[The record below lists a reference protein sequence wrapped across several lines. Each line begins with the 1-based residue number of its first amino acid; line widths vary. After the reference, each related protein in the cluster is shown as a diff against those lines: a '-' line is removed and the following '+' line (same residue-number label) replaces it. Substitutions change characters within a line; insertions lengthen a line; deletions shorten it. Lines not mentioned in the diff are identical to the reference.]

1 MKRLIKFGSIGL
13 VILGAIASGVEQ
25 ASAIPSTFRQRT
37 DTGYGL
43 GISGV
48 PSSIKTLTF
57 TGASVTKTSNIRIN
71 ACGFGKITNPSAFT
85 EGNISISGNGSF
97 DVATVKANSAIAE
110 PTCSSTG
117 VAANLPATAGAYN
130 VGKGAIVVTGLP
142 VSRVLDISYTSSDP
156 ITKKVTMNVCGYGVT
171 QFIPNSL
178 VSIDG
183 ATPLD
188 VSNEPIAKYACSS
201 GILTAVIFTGSS
213 LPLVPI
219 ASIPSI
225 SRDSANNLIVKST
238 PSTKV
243 SLAFDGATF
252 TKSVTSDRCS
262 GLYLPATTTGVIKV
276 SGISIDTSTFPS
288 RSSQETCTY
297 KPDAGGYYNSQG
309 YNNSRYSDGRI
320 YIKSFSGLT
329 LGDRSI
335 VSLETTGVRT
345 VSPTTNACGLS
356 VIRNASS
363 SPITDTTSFT
373 YNGSPLTV
381 GSLPVLAALPNCNAS
396 TGLMSVP
403 TN

>member
-1 MKRLIKFGSIGL
+1 MKRLIKFASAGL
-13 VILGAIASGVEQ
+13 VIVGAIASGVEQ
-25 ASAIPSTFRQRT
+25 ASAIPSTFRQWT
-37 DTGYGL
+37 SAGYRL

-48 PSSIKTLTF
+48 PLSVKTLSLTGSSI
-57 TGASVTKTSNIRIN
+57 TKTYSIRVN
-71 ACGFGKITNPSAFT
+71 ACGFAKIANPSAFT
-85 EGNISISGNGSF
+85 EGNISVSGNGSF
-97 DVATVKANSAIAE
+97 NVAAVKANSAITE
-110 PTCSSTG
+110 PTCSTTG

-142 VSRVLDISYTSSDP
+142 VSRILDISYTSSDP
-156 ITKKVTMNVCGYGVT
+156 ITKKVTMNACGYGITTFPFGALASV
-171 QFIPNSL
+171 
-178 VSIDG
+178 DG
-183 ATPLD
+183 ASPVNVD
-188 VSNEPIAKYACSS
+188 NEPIAEYACSS
-201 GILTAVIFTGSS
+201 GILTALIFTGSTS
-213 LPLVPI
+213 PLVPI

-238 PSTKV
+238 PSTRV

-252 TKSVTSDRCS
+252 TKSVPSDRCS

-276 SGISIDTSTFPS
+276 SGVSINTDTLPT
-288 RSSQETCTY
+288 RSGQETCTF
-297 KPDAGGYYNSQG
+297 KADAGGYYNSQG
-309 YNNSRYSDGRI
+309 YANSRFADGRI
-320 YIKSFSGLT
+320 YIKNYAGLT

-363 SPITDTTSFT
+363 SPMTDTTSFT